1 MEILAGIFHHGVI
14 VDDLEAAMARF
25 SDTMGCTW
33 TPVRTFDP
41 MPVWNAA
48 GEQLEAKLRVV
59 YSHQG
64 PLRMELI
71 ESVPGTAYDAMR
83 ALGPSHLGVW
93 VDSVAD
99 CASAM
104 LADGWE
110 LVLGGAPADQGH
122 GAIAYLAKPGSPVIE
137 LVARSI
143 TPVMEEWWAATA

>member
-14 VDDLEAAMARF
+14 VDDLEAAMAHF
-25 SDTMGCTW
+25 TATMGCTW
-33 TPVRTFDP
+33 TPVRAFDP

-48 GEQLEAKLRVV
+48 GEQLTAKLRVV

-71 ESVPGTAYDAMR
+71 ESVPGTAYEAMR

-99 CASAM
+99 SAEAM

-110 LVLGGAPADQGH
+110 LVLGGAPAAQGH
-122 GAIAYLAKPGSPVIE
+122 GAIAYLSKPGSPVIE
-137 LVARSI
+137 LVARAI

>member
-14 VDDLEAAMARF
+14 VDDLEAAMAQF
-25 SDTMGCTW
+25 SATMGCTW

-48 GEQLEAKLRVV
+48 GQQRDAKLRVV

-71 ESVPGTAYDAMR
+71 ESVPGSAYDAMLVHGR
-83 ALGPSHLGVW
+83 SHLGVW

-99 CASAM
+99 SAAAM

-122 GAIAYLAKPGSPVIE
+122 GAIAYLTRTGSPVIE
-137 LVARSI
+137 LVARAI
-143 TPVMEEWWAATA
+143 TPMMEEWWAATA

>member
-1 MEILAGIFHHGVI
+1 MAGIFHHGVI
-14 VDDLEAAMARF
+14 VDDLEAAMAHF
-25 SDTMGCTW
+25 TATMGCTW
-33 TPVRTFDP
+33 TPVRAFDP

-48 GEQLEAKLRVV
+48 GEQLTAKLRVV

-99 CASAM
+99 SAEAM

-110 LVLGGAPADQGH
+110 LVLGGAPAAQGH
-122 GAIAYLAKPGSPVIE
+122 GAIAYLSKPGSPVIE
-137 LVARSI
+137 LVARAI

>member
-14 VDDLEAAMARF
+14 VDDLEAAMAHF
-25 SDTMGCTW
+25 TATMGCTW
-33 TPVRTFDP
+33 TPVRAFDP

-48 GEQLEAKLRVV
+48 GEQLTAKLRVV

-99 CASAM
+99 SAEAM

-110 LVLGGAPADQGH
+110 LVLGGAPAAQGH
-122 GAIAYLAKPGSPVIE
+122 GAIAYLSKPGSPVIE
-137 LVARSI
+137 LVARAI

>member
-14 VDDLEAAMARF
+14 VDDLEAAMAHF
-25 SDTMGCTW
+25 TATMGCTW
-33 TPVRTFDP
+33 TPVRAFDP

-48 GEQLEAKLRVV
+48 GEQLTAKLRVV

-99 CASAM
+99 SAEAM
-104 LADGWE
+104 LADGWQ
-110 LVLGGAPADQGH
+110 LVLGGAPAAQGH
-122 GAIAYLAKPGSPVIE
+122 GAIAYLSKPGSPVIE
-137 LVARSI
+137 LVARAI

>member
-14 VDDLEAAMARF
+14 VDDLDAAMAQF
-25 SDTMGCTW
+25 SATMDCTW

-48 GEQLEAKLRVV
+48 GEQRDARLRVV

-71 ESVPGTAYDAMR
+71 ESVPGSAYDAMR
-83 ALGPSHLGVW
+83 AIGRSHLGVW

-99 CASAM
+99 TAAAM

-110 LVLGGAPADQGH
+110 LVLAGAPADQGH
-122 GAIAYLAKPGSPVIE
+122 GAIAYLSRADGPVIE
-137 LVARSI
+137 LVARAI
-143 TPVMEEWWAATA
+143 TPMMEEWWAAKA

>member
-14 VDDLEAAMARF
+14 VDDLEAAMAHF
-25 SDTMGCTW
+25 TATMGCTW
-33 TPVRTFDP
+33 TPVRAFDP

-48 GEQLEAKLRVV
+48 GEQLTAKLRVV

-71 ESVPGTAYDAMR
+71 ESVPGTAYEGMR
-83 ALGPSHLGVW
+83 ALGPSQLGVW

-99 CASAM
+99 SAEAM

-110 LVLGGAPADQGH
+110 LVLGGAPAAQGH
-122 GAIAYLAKPGSPVIE
+122 GAIAYLSKPGSPVIE
-137 LVARSI
+137 LVARAI